1 MQRSLVC
8 KTTEYTL
15 APTEDTTHL
24 YLLKFHKNA
33 PVYLH
38 KTKIFTTFASA

>member
-15 APTEDTTHL
+15 APTEDTIHL

-38 KTKIFTTFASA
+38 ETKIFTTFASA

>member
-15 APTEDTTHL
+15 APTEDTAHL
-24 YLLKFHKNA
+24 HLLKFHKNT

-38 KTKIFTTFASA
+38 KTKIFITFASA

>member
-15 APTEDTTHL
+15 APTEDTTYL
-24 YLLKFHKNA
+24 YLLKFHKNT